1 MVAAWQSLL
10 CNRNIIGDSF
20 WSKSTF
26 KIGMVAVTGVDE
38 RRYKHLGLFLDSLLR
53 WDFVVERWGRF
64 RQRAKIVMAIWP
76 ISTPIYVLIRTR
88 SEPELE
94 PCWTRVHM
102 PSYASHCYQPTTHC
116 ANCSAPVPQEQ
127 NVVPYAASYHGR
139 ILHSSSVD
147 TNASGHNPS
156 IRGNLASSSPN
167 PHHVQPARD
176 GCSYHYQRV
185 TPFNRNDAPNGVNSS
200 TNELHFLQMITLP
213 DIHGERGSGYR
224 VRRPWI
230 AVWRPQPLVDMMD
243 SSNGFVH
250 ETVTVEHQSFY
261 HEATNFPEPYQ
272 DMRLDIDSMSYESW
286 SVTRNY
292 VESWE
297 CQQTFSQLGVLSV
310 KKSELEVFKS
320 SNPLT

>member
-1 MVAAWQSLL
+1 
-10 CNRNIIGDSF
+10 
-20 WSKSTF
+20 
-26 KIGMVAVTGVDE
+26 
-38 RRYKHLGLFLDSLLR
+38 
-53 WDFVVERWGRF
+53 
-64 RQRAKIVMAIWP
+64 
-76 ISTPIYVLIRTR
+76 
-88 SEPELE
+88 
-94 PCWTRVHM
+94 M

-139 ILHSSSVD
+139 ILHSMIVNRLEVDAWAESSVD

-272 DMRLDIDSMSYESW
+272 DMRLDIDSMSYEVCLLLLYRYFLTIRSVSSW
-286 SVTRNY
+286 LTHKYGSFY
-292 VESWE
+292 KLMPVE
-297 CQQTFSQLGVLSV
+297 
-310 KKSELEVFKS
+310 
-320 SNPLT
+320 